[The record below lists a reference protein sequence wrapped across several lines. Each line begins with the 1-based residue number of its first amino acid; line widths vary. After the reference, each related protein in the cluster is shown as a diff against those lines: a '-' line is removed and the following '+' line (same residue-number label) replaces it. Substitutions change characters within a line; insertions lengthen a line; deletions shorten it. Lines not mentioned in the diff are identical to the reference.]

1 VQVGMVRKK
10 AIQLTL
16 AMDFLGE
23 ELQKSKE

>member
-1 VQVGMVRKK
+1 MVRKK

-16 AMDFLGE
+16 AMDFLRE